1 MQHGVQL
8 NCCHFRCEKTEF
20 SGRTNNTSVG
30 RKKKRERKEE
40 VVSVLLHPLFKRHI
54 LYSSFVSAFTSEQIH
69 FITHWHLVPANFLF
83 HHLLHTYFQPLFSLA
98 VCSVLF
104 INTNTNDSE
113 QIITFLLY
121 PEAQNL
127 SASGNYGCRQWLTS
141 RHSLFHN
148 KT

>member
-1 MQHGVQL
+1 MQHEVQF
-8 NCCHFRCEKTEF
+8 NYCHFRCEKTEF

-30 RKKKRERKEE
+30 RKRKKEKRKKE
-40 VVSVLLHPLFKRHI
+40 VASILVHLPFKMHI
-54 LYSSFVSAFTSEQIH
+54 LYSSFVSAFTSGCKGEQLH

-83 HHLLHTYFQPLFSLA
+83 HPCLDTYLQPLFSLA

-104 INTNTNDSE
+104 INININDSE

-127 SASGNYGCRQWLTS
+127 SASRNYGCR
-141 RHSLFHN
+141 
-148 KT
+148 